1 MVKINQVNINKRYI
15 ILNQIGSGGMAD
27 IYLAHDSLLERQ
39 VAIKILKRDFSR
51 SVEFQERFV
60 LEAKAAANLF
70 HPNIVTV
77 FDFGFFHSDPFIVM
91 EYVPGHDLK
100 TLIRQKQEFSLQEC
114 LDLMIQACAGL
125 GYAHRAGLVHC
136 DVKPQNMLI
145 TTDRKL
151 KIADFGIARMLV
163 TITPNERNDIVWGSP
178 LYFSPEQANGIVPS
192 PSSDVYS
199 LGIVLYELLTGELPY
214 SGNTSEELARMH
226 NEVPAIPPSKVN
238 PIIPEIL
245 DQIVL
250 KVISKEPSSRY
261 RNADQLGRVLS
272 LVNTQLQERGVTSP
286 TITPRRSFPP
296 IHPTLPGKIPSEGD
310 LDWGTIGMALSALLL
325 FGGLFPFWM
334 YIYYYLISPIH

>member
-1 MVKINQVNINKRYI
+1 MVKVSQVKINNRYI

-27 IYLAHDSLLERQ
+27 IYLAQDALLERQ
-39 VAIKILKRDFSR
+39 VALKILKRDFSR
-51 SVEFQERFV
+51 SSEFQQRFV

-77 FDFGFFHSDPFIVM
+77 FDFGFYHSEPFIVM
-91 EYVPGHDLK
+91 EYVPGSDLK
-100 TLIRQKQEFSLQEC
+100 TLIKQKMKFSIQES

-145 TTDRKL
+145 TMDHKL
-151 KIADFGIARMLV
+151 KITDFGIARALV
-163 TITPNERNDIVWGSP
+163 SIKPNERYDVVWGSP
-178 LYFSPEQANGIVPS
+178 LYFSPEQANGIPPS

-199 LGIVLYELLTGELPY
+199 LGIVLYEILTGNLPY
-214 SGNTSEELARMH
+214 SGTSSEELTRMH
-226 NEVPAIPPSKVN
+226 SEVPAIPPSKLN
-238 PIIPEIL
+238 PKIPESL

-250 KVISKEPSSRY
+250 KVISKEPASRY

-272 LVNTQLQERGVTSP
+272 LVSTQIQQKGDTTPTRISRG
-286 TITPRRSFPP
+286 
-296 IHPTLPGKIPSEGD
+296 TLPPSLPAIPKENRSSGE
-310 LDWGTIGMALSALLL
+310 LDWGTIGMCLLALFL
-325 FGGLFPFWM
+325 FGGLFPFWL

>member
-1 MVKINQVNINKRYI
+1 MVKVSQIKINNRYL

-27 IYLAHDSLLERQ
+27 IYLAQDTLLERQ

-51 SVEFQERFV
+51 SPDFQQRFV

-77 FDFGFFHSDPFIVM
+77 FDFGFYHSDPFIVM
-91 EYVPGHDLK
+91 EYVPGSDLK
-100 TLIRQKQEFSLQEC
+100 TLIRHNQRFSIKESLE
-114 LDLMIQACAGL
+114 LMILACAGL

-145 TTDRKL
+145 TIDHKL
-151 KIADFGIARMLV
+151 KITDFGIARALV
-163 TITPNERNDIVWGSP
+163 SINPNERNDVVWGSP
-178 LYFSPEQANGIVPS
+178 LYFSPEQANGIAPS

-199 LGIVLYELLTGELPY
+199 LGIVMYEILTGKLPY
-214 SGNTSEELARMH
+214 SGNTSEELTRMH
-226 NEVPAIPPSKVN
+226 SEVLAVPPSKLN
-238 PIIPEIL
+238 PQIPEAL

-272 LVNTQLQERGVTSP
+272 LVNSQFVDKGDTTPTKVSRRTTPPLIPAIPRKNSP
-286 TITPRRSFPP
+286 S
-296 IHPTLPGKIPSEGD
+296 GE
-310 LDWGTIGMALSALLL
+310 LDWGTIGMGLLALFL
-325 FGGLFPFWM
+325 FGGLFPFWL
-334 YIYYYLISPIH
+334 YIYYYLISPIY